1 MICRRR
7 TRACHMVLPLVTT
20 FAALGVAPAHH
31 LTAQS
36 GSPSE
41 SSAPLVTGTAIWFGT
56 ALSARTASPNEQFDG
71 DAFHAVGVQ
80 FSRAL
85 FRRHGTQFSWLVEV
99 VPAIVASVGAPPHRI
114 PPISIVSSDFEEQRR
129 EAARRLAPYQRR
141 DVFGV
146 GFAPLGAEVT
156 HQLTPRVSAL
166 VNVTAGG
173 ALFTHVVPYGKATRA
188 NFTAT
193 PTVAIAFRLSERY
206 TLSTGYT
213 LHHVSNAGF
222 GIANPGLNAH
232 MVTLRLARARLH
244 THTNA
249 RSR

>member
-1 MICRRR
+1 
-7 TRACHMVLPLVTT
+7 MVLPLVTT